1 MRLTYNWLREYVD
14 CDLLPQEL
22 TESLTMAGIEVA
34 AVEETDE
41 EFQGIVTGK
50 ILSLRPH
57 REAEHLLICTTDI
70 GTEKVPIVCGAPNIN
85 SGDMVPVALPGA
97 VLPDGTHV
105 EKTQI
110 RGELSVGMLC
120 SADELT
126 LMDDTYGI
134 YQLDKSLKPGINL
147 ADAIGFDDTVLELN
161 ITPNRG
167 DCLSVTGVAREVA
180 AITGAPFSYPD
191 FKLEEEGRPA
201 ELWTSVELLEPE
213 LCPRYTARIISGI
226 KIKASPLWMQLRLKA
241 AGMRPLNNIVDI
253 TNYVMLELGQPLH
266 AFDYHL
272 LRENRIVVRRA
283 EKGELLVT
291 LDGKARTLDDTM
303 LVIADARKSI
313 ALAGIMGGQESEVT
327 DESRDI
333 LLEAAHF
340 DPLNNRKTAKKLGAN
355 TEASYRFQR
364 YVDPRGTALAAD
376 RAACFMATM
385 GEGKVAPGTVD
396 EWPLKREKTAISIR
410 TSRTNQV
417 LGTDFE
423 QKEVARYLQ
432 RLQLGVSEANQD
444 TLSAEI
450 PSYRS
455 DLTREIDLVE
465 EVARLYG
472 YQKINSSIPY
482 ARTALKNPM
491 ALTDP
496 VHLAREI
503 LVEAGFMEIIS
514 YNFLSEKA
522 LDRLLIPSDDPRR
535 EVVTLRNPLTQD
547 WTCMRTTML
556 PGLLNT
562 ILFNFNRNNFDLKL
576 FEMGRI
582 YLQTSQDTLPR
593 ERTCLSAAVTGLR
606 DPGLWSSKRKEVD
619 FFDLK
624 GPLEA
629 ILEKLRCE
637 NVKFEKAT
645 EPYFRAACSA
655 NIVMGNETIGT
666 IGEINSRVL
675 ESFDIPRKVVFF
687 EIDLDKIAEYAR
699 KEPPRFHQLPKF
711 PSVTRDIALVLGE
724 GTPAAEVVKS
734 IQAIAPPI
742 LKQVNLFDFYIGKQV
757 PSGQKSLAFSLVFQA
772 EDRTLVNEEVNS
784 FMEMLVTHLKESLGA
799 TLR

>member
-340 DPLNNRKTAKKLGAN
+340 DSLNNRKTAKKLGAN

-364 YVDPRGTALAAD
+364 
-376 RAACFMATM
+376 
-385 GEGKVAPGTVD
+385 
-396 EWPLKREKTAISIR
+396 
-410 TSRTNQV
+410 
-417 LGTDFE
+417 
-423 QKEVARYLQ
+423 
-432 RLQLGVSEANQD
+432 
-444 TLSAEI
+444 
-450 PSYRS
+450 
-455 DLTREIDLVE
+455 
-465 EVARLYG
+465 
-472 YQKINSSIPY
+472 
-482 ARTALKNPM
+482 
-491 ALTDP
+491 
-496 VHLAREI
+496 
-503 LVEAGFMEIIS
+503 
-514 YNFLSEKA
+514 
-522 LDRLLIPSDDPRR
+522 
-535 EVVTLRNPLTQD
+535 
-547 WTCMRTTML
+547 
-556 PGLLNT
+556 
-562 ILFNFNRNNFDLKL
+562 
-576 FEMGRI
+576 
-582 YLQTSQDTLPR
+582 
-593 ERTCLSAAVTGLR
+593 
-606 DPGLWSSKRKEVD
+606 
-619 FFDLK
+619 
-624 GPLEA
+624 
-629 ILEKLRCE
+629 
-637 NVKFEKAT
+637 
-645 EPYFRAACSA
+645 
-655 NIVMGNETIGT
+655 
-666 IGEINSRVL
+666 
-675 ESFDIPRKVVFF
+675 
-687 EIDLDKIAEYAR
+687 
-699 KEPPRFHQLPKF
+699 
-711 PSVTRDIALVLGE
+711 
-724 GTPAAEVVKS
+724 
-734 IQAIAPPI
+734 
-742 LKQVNLFDFYIGKQV
+742 
-757 PSGQKSLAFSLVFQA
+757 
-772 EDRTLVNEEVNS
+772 
-784 FMEMLVTHLKESLGA
+784 
-799 TLR
+799 